1 MEVTNQAFEDM
12 QEQNSRLIQ
21 QLREKDD
28 ANSKLMAERIKSNLL
43 YKLTREENENLQLLV
58 RVHSFKYTFVLRNNL
73 FTFCNNFS

>member
-43 YKLTREENENLQLLV
+43 YKITREEKESLQALV
-58 RVHSFKYTFVLRNNL
+58 RYLFILPILAMWYFNLTFFFRRR
-73 FTFCNNFS
+73 

>member
-58 RVHSFKYTFVLRNNL
+58 RVAYIVLSKLSSFG
-73 FTFCNNFS
+73 

>member
-58 RVHSFKYTFVLRNNL
+58 RLQVGTLIL
-73 FTFCNNFS
+73 NFYRWNSCIRIL

>member
-28 ANSKLMAERIKSNLL
+28 ANSKLIAERIKSNLL
-43 YKLTREENENLQLLV
+43 YKLTREENENLQILV
-58 RVHSFKYTFVLRNNL
+58 RTIRSYRITFYRLH
-73 FTFCNNFS
+73 

>member
-43 YKLTREENENLQLLV
+43 YKITREEKESLQALV
-58 RVHSFKYTFVLRNNL
+58 SWKDTKVSEIW
-73 FTFCNNFS
+73 

>member
-12 QEQNSRLIQ
+12 QEQNSGLIQ

-43 YKLTREENENLQLLV
+43 YKITREEKESLQALV
-58 RVHSFKYTFVLRNNL
+58 NFL
-73 FTFCNNFS
+73 FDH